1 MSIANTANPLPKK
14 KLHDGMIKSSR
25 TRRGDWIIA
34 AICFVLILICIL
46 PMVHVLACSL
56 SSADNLMRNDVFL
69 IPKGWNTEA
78 YDYVLKPDKV
88 KKDVNG
94 DGIIGDDEY
103 GEEENKYVRSLKF
116 TAILTIGC
124 TLLSITLTICAAY
137 PLIYP
142 NLKGGKII
150 SLFMLLTMYFSAGT
164 IPNYLLLRN
173 LNMLD
178 TPWALVVPNC
188 ISVFNVIIMR
198 SFLYGVPDS
207 LREAAEIDGAGPLRV
222 LIRVYLPLS
231 LPVIATLSLFYAVG
245 RWNGFSDA
253 LMYLKD
259 EAAKAKYSPIQLLLY
274 NLIQV
279 ATQKAEQVTQEGSSA
294 TSAGVSKTIQMA
306 TVMFATVPI
315 LIVYPWLQRYFVAG
329 VTIGAVK
336 G

>member
-1 MSIANTANPLPKK
+1 MSIANTANPVRRK
-14 KLHDGMIKSSR
+14 KLHDGMIKSSS
-25 TRRGDWIIA
+25 TRRTDWIIA
-34 AICFVLILICIL
+34 AICFLLMLVCLL
-46 PMVHVLACSL
+46 PMLHVLASSL
-56 SSADNLMRNDVFL
+56 STPDALMRAEVF
-69 IPKGWNTEA
+69 IWPKGWNTDA
-78 YDYVLKPDKV
+78 YNEVLKPDEVDANK
-88 KKDVNG
+88 NG
-94 DGIIGDDEY
+94 VIEDNERT
-103 GEEENKYVRSLKF
+103 ENKYVHSLKF
-116 TAILTIGC
+116 TAILTVGC

-142 NLKGGKII
+142 NLKGGKLI

-164 IPNYLLLRN
+164 IPNYLVLHDLQM
-173 LNMLD
+173 LNK
-178 TPWALVVPNC
+178 PWALIIPNC

-222 LIRVYLPLS
+222 LVRVYLPLS

-253 LMYLKD
+253 LMYIKD
-259 EAAKAKYSPIQLLLY
+259 EAAKKEYSPIQLLLY
-274 NLIQV
+274 NLV
-279 ATQKAEQVTQEGSSA
+279 NEATQKSESVTQEVGSGA

-315 LIVYPWLQRYFVAG
+315 LIVYPWLQRYFVSG

>member
-1 MSIANTANPLPKK
+1 MTTANAANALQKK

-34 AICFVLILICIL
+34 AICFVLILVCIL
-46 PMVHVLACSL
+46 PMLHVLASSL
-56 SSADNLMRNDVFL
+56 SSPEYLMRNDVF
-69 IPKGWNTEA
+69 IWPKGWNTEA
-78 YDYVLKPDKV
+78 YEHVLKPDEE
-88 KKDVNG
+88 DLNG
-94 DGIIGDDEY
+94 NGIIEN
-103 GEEENKYVRSLKF
+103 EEKSENKYVHSLKF

-137 PLIYP
+137 PLIYT

-164 IPNYLLLRN
+164 IPNYLLLN
-173 LNMLD
+173 ELNMLD
-178 TPWALVVPNC
+178 KPWALVVPNC

-222 LIRVYLPLS
+222 LVQVYLPLS

-259 EAAKAKYSPIQLLLY
+259 EAAKKEYSPIQLLLY
-274 NLIQV
+274 NLIKE
-279 ATQKAEQVTQEGSSA
+279 ATQKSEQATLEGASGA